1 MVTVVVPPIMF
12 SPSVFCKETP
22 YLKTTIAQ
30 TSIELNPGFDVIKRK
45 HRTSTDNAKAV
56 IVLKLFTTDF
66 TQRKTLPRI
75 SSIHFA
81 LFLRR
86 PRISVKFFLAECK
99 VSGKPSF

>member
-1 MVTVVVPPIMF
+1 MRTCFCLIFFVVAVVVSPIMF

-45 HRTSTDNAKAV
+45 HRTPIDNAKAV

-75 SSIHFA
+75 SSIYFA
-81 LFLRR
+81 
-86 PRISVKFFLAECK
+86 A
-99 VSGKPSF
+99 VSQEA